1 MSKVAAL
8 SFALAIDAGHGFV
21 VPARTNGQ
29 AEVFRLIDKVNIGQ
43 LEAHFGAVFNNILKS
58 TLFEISRRHRLKKN
72 D

>member
-29 AEVFRLIDKVNIGQ
+29 AEVFRLIDKGNIG
-43 LEAHFGAVFNNILKS
+43 
-58 TLFEISRRHRLKKN
+58 
-72 D
+72 